1 MSCIQICRG
10 VGNLNLSQLKER
22 EPVWM
27 KSMAVSG
34 EASEVR
40 QEGAVFSQ
48 IIQSP
53 LFFPLLVEFH
63 TLKG

>member
-10 VGNLNLSQLKER
+10 VGNLNLSQLKEQ
-22 EPVWM
+22 EPMWM
-27 KSMAVSG
+27 KSMAISG
-34 EASEVR
+34 EASEVH

-53 LFFPLLVEFH
+53 FSFLYLLSFTH
-63 TLKG
+63 